1 MGFEPAARLVLE
13 TEISEVCPESG
24 GKGFP
29 GVVSRRDAGCRRGWG
44 AEEKAEVSN
53 GVSNG
58 GFEPR
63 TRDTLGGARKEIP
76 IPDMLRRWVRELE
89 MEGEDAFRGSGVLR
103 TDEDELRRV
112 KRELARVKEERDI
125 LIKAQA

>member
-1 MGFEPAARLVLE
+1 VLV
-13 TEISEVCPESG
+13 EVCPESG

-29 GVVSRRDAGCRRGWG
+29 GVVSQRDAGCRRGWG

-63 TRDTLGGARKEIP
+63 TRDTLRGVRKEIP
-76 IPDMLRRWVRELE
+76 IPYPRLIDGTVNESVS
-89 MEGEDAFRGSGVLR
+89 GEYV
-103 TDEDELRRV
+103 
-112 KRELARVKEERDI
+112 
-125 LIKAQA
+125 